1 MKVSDRISKMQF
13 SPIRK
18 LTPYCEEAESRG
30 IKVYHLNIGQPD
42 IFTPET
48 FNQGIKNYKDKVLKY
63 VSSTGIN
70 ELIESFIKYYKEW
83 NIEFDKNEMLIT
95 NGGSEAILF
104 AVMSITDPGDNILI
118 PEPFYTN
125 YNSFLELA
133 SVKVNPFI
141 TKAEDGF
148 HLPKK
153 DIILDKIND
162 RTKAILITNPG
173 NPTGTVFTYKEI
185 EMLCQIALEKNLY
198 IISDEVYREFVYD
211 NLKYTSPLFFEN
223 VRDRVI
229 LIDSISKRYS
239 ACGARIGLLASKN
252 DEVINQAL
260 KICQSRLC
268 VATIE
273 QLAAANLIN
282 TNKEYFIDVKNE
294 YENRRNIMYNGLKEI
309 PGVICEKPSGAFYIV
324 AKLPVKDA
332 EDFSKWLLTDF
343 SHNNET
349 VMVAPAA
356 GFYSTKGLGSD
367 EIRISY
373 CLKAEDLKASVK
385 LLKLALE
392 DYKNIHK

>member
-1 MKVSDRISKMQF
+1 VKVSDRIKKMQF

-18 LTPYCEEAESRG
+18 LAPYSEEAESKG

-42 IFTPET
+42 ILTPDT
-48 FNQGIKNYKDKVLKY
+48 FIDGIKNYKDKVLKY
-63 VSSTGIN
+63 SSSAGIN
-70 ELIESFIKYYKEW
+70 QLIESFIKYYKEW
-83 NIEFDKNEMLIT
+83 NLEFDKSEMLIT

-104 AVMSITDPGDNILI
+104 AVMAIADEGDNILI

-133 SVKVNPFI
+133 SVKVNPFM
-141 TKAEDGF
+141 TKAEEGF
-148 HLPKK
+148 HLPSM
-153 DIILDKIND
+153 DAILSKIND
-162 RTKAILITNPG
+162 RTRAILIANPG
-173 NPTGTVFTYKEI
+173 NPTGTVYTYDEI
-185 EMLCQIALEKNLY
+185 EMLCRIALEKNLY

-211 NLKYTSPLFFEN
+211 NLKYTSPLFFDS
-223 VRDRVI
+223 VRDRII

-252 DEVINQAL
+252 REVINQAL

-273 QLAAANLIN
+273 QIAAANLIN
-282 TNKEYFIDVKNE
+282 TDKEYFVKVKKE

-309 PGVICEKPSGAFYIV
+309 PGVICEKPAGAFYIV

-343 SHNNET
+343 SYNNET

-356 GFYSTKGLGSD
+356 GFYATKGLGED

-373 CLKAEDLKASVK
+373 CLKEEDLKASVN
-385 LLKLALE
+385 LLKLGLE
-392 DYKNIHK
+392 EYKKIK

>member
-1 MKVSDRISKMQF
+1 MKVSDRIKKMQF

-18 LTPYCEEAESRG
+18 LAPYSEEAESKG

-42 IFTPET
+42 ILTPDT
-48 FNQGIKNYKDKVLKY
+48 FIDGIKNYKDKVLKY
-63 VSSTGIN
+63 SSSAGIN
-70 ELIESFIKYYKEW
+70 QLIESFIKYYKEW
-83 NIEFDKNEMLIT
+83 NLEFDKSEMLIT

-104 AVMSITDPGDNILI
+104 AVMAIADEGDNILI

-133 SVKVNPFI
+133 SVKVNPFM
-141 TKAEDGF
+141 TKAEEGF
-148 HLPKK
+148 HLPSM
-153 DIILDKIND
+153 DAILSKIND
-162 RTKAILITNPG
+162 RTRAILIANPG
-173 NPTGTVFTYKEI
+173 NPTGTVYTYDEI
-185 EMLCQIALEKNLY
+185 EMLCRIALEKNLY

-211 NLKYTSPLFFEN
+211 NLKYTSPLFFDS
-223 VRDRVI
+223 VRDRII

-252 DEVINQAL
+252 REVINQAL

-273 QLAAANLIN
+273 QIAAANLIN
-282 TNKEYFIDVKNE
+282 TDKEYFVKVKKE

-309 PGVICEKPSGAFYIV
+309 PGVICEKPAGAFYIV

-343 SHNNET
+343 SYNNET

-356 GFYSTKGLGSD
+356 GFYATKGLGED

-373 CLKAEDLKASVK
+373 CLKEEDLKASVN
-385 LLKLALE
+385 LLKLGLE
-392 DYKNIHK
+392 EYKKIK

>member
-1 MKVSDRISKMQF
+1 MKVSERIKKMQF

-18 LTPYCEEAESRG
+18 LAPYSDEAESRG
-30 IKVYHLNIGQPD
+30 VKVYHLNIGQPD
-42 IFTPET
+42 ILTPDT
-48 FNQGIKNYKDKVLKY
+48 FIDGIKNYKDKVLKY

-70 ELIESFIKYYKEW
+70 QLIESFIKYYKEW
-83 NIEFDKNEMLIT
+83 NLEFDKSEILIT

-104 AVMSITDPGDNILI
+104 AVMAIADAGDNILI

-141 TKAEDGF
+141 TKAEEGF
-148 HLPKK
+148 HLPKI
-153 DIILDKIND
+153 DAILNKINNK
-162 RTKAILITNPG
+162 TKAILITNPG
-173 NPTGTVFTYKEI
+173 NPTGTVFTYDEI

-252 DEVINQAL
+252 REVINQAL

-273 QLAAANLIN
+273 QIAAANLIN
-282 TNKEYFIDVKNE
+282 TDKEYFVKVKKE
-294 YENRRNIMYNGLKEI
+294 YENRRNIMYNGLREI
-309 PGVICEKPSGAFYIV
+309 PGVICEKPTGAFYIV
-324 AKLPVKDA
+324 AKLPIKDA

-343 SHNNET
+343 SYNNET
-349 VMVAPAA
+349 VMVAPAG
-356 GFYSTKGLGSD
+356 GFYATNGLGAD

-373 CLKAEDLKASVK
+373 CLKEEDLKASIK
-385 LLKLALE
+385 LLKLGLE
-392 DYKNIHK
+392 EYKKIK